1 MDTRSGDDM
10 SLDERLSFALYR
22 ATQAINASCREHLSA
37 IGLTCTQ
44 FLVMLVLWAV
54 EEASV
59 GQLSSR
65 LGLDS
70 GTLTPLL
77 KRLEQRGLIIRR
89 RALEDERVVRVCLTD
104 DGRDLFASVTDA
116 RRKVAADTGLSR
128 DAIARLR
135 RELHRLSDHLEAI
148 DRTG

>member
-1 MDTRSGDDM
+1 
-10 SLDERLSFALYR
+10 
-22 ATQAINASCREHLSA
+22 
-37 IGLTCTQ
+37 
-44 FLVMLVLWAV
+44 MLVLWEV

-89 RALEDERVVRVCLTD
+89 RSAEDERVVRVCLTD
-104 DGRDLFASVTDA
+104 DGHGLLGAVDDA

-128 DAIARLR
+128 ETVGRLR

-148 DRTG
+148 GRTG